1 MRDDKGANVWV
12 QWEGPQDVD
21 VFLADV
27 TRIASVLPCLAP
39 MDTLW
44 LIYVDAEGE
53 TLLILAADGD
63 AVRTV
68 DPAGLVD
75 YLEII
80 YPAPQ

>member
-1 MRDDKGANVWV
+1 V
-12 QWEGPQDVD
+12 QWEGPQDFD

-27 TRIASVLPCLAP
+27 TSIANILPCLTP

-68 DPAGLVD
+68 DPASLVD
-75 YLEII
+75 CLEVI